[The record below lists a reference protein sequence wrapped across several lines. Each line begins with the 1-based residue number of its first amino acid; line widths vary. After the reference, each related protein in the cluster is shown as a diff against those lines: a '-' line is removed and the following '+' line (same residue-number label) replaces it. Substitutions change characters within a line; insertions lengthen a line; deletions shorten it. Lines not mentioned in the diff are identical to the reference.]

1 MKLQQQIRLKERQ
14 AEQAQAALDEST
26 QEFRRVVYARL
37 SSKTALALSFSG
49 GWVLGWWRMKHRR
62 RSNAKRVSERLGM
75 PRHWLG
81 HHIVWPF
88 LLGTVH
94 DYLLSRR
101 DRAKS
106 SSQP

>member
-1 MKLQQQIRLKERQ
+1 MKLHQQIRLKERQ
-14 AEQAQAALDEST
+14 AEQAQASLEESL
-26 QEFRRVVYARL
+26 QEFQRVVHARM

-49 GWVLGWWRMKHRR
+49 GWALGWWRMKQRR
-62 RSNAKRVSERLGM
+62 RSRVKRMSERLGM
-75 PRHWLG
+75 PQHWLG

-101 DRAKS
+101 RS
-106 SSQP
+106 P